1 MEGIMRKFPIAIGL
15 ALLGMWG
22 CGDEG
27 DTIIAPSE
35 APNQI
40 HVVGS
45 ATIEA
50 APDIAQVQ
58 LGVQTFAETLDEA
71 MAENNQRADG
81 VIAALKGGGVAD
93 ADIKTAAFNVYP
105 QRDYRKEDG
114 IGEIVGYW
122 VNNTVAAT
130 LRDLNRVGGLLE
142 GAIEAGA
149 NNVNSL
155 SFTLDDFEAVRAE
168 ARVKAMENARERAA
182 SLAEAAGMELGKPIR
197 IDEVGYGGGP
207 IYSRG
212 EYDEAMIADIG
223 QVPVAPGELTVTAQ
237 VDVYFE
243 IH

>member
-1 MEGIMRKFPIAIGL
+1 MRKWFVVIPFALVGL
-15 ALLGMWG
+15 WG
-22 CGDEG
+22 CAQEG

-35 APNQI
+35 VQNQI
-40 HVVGS
+40 HVIGS

-71 MAENNQRADG
+71 MAENNRRADG
-81 VIAALKGGGVAD
+81 VITALKAGGVAEE
-93 ADIKTAAFNVYP
+93 DIKTTSFNVYP
-105 QRDYRKEDG
+105 QRDFRKEDG

-122 VNNTVAAT
+122 VNNSVAAT
-130 LRDLNRVGGLLE
+130 LRDLNSVGRLLE

-155 SFTLDDFEAVRAE
+155 VFTLDDFEAVRAE
-168 ARVKAMENARERAA
+168 ARIKAMENAQERAA
-182 SLAEAAGMELGKPIR
+182 TLAEAAGMELGKPIR

-207 IYSRG
+207 IYGRG
-212 EYDEAMIADIG
+212 DYAEDASAGIG
-223 QVPVAPGELTVTAQ
+223 QVPVAPGELVVTAQ

>member
-1 MEGIMRKFPIAIGL
+1 MKKSSVVIAFALFGL
-15 ALLGMWG
+15 WSCAK
-22 CGDEG
+22 EG
-27 DTIIAPSE
+27 DTIISPNE
-35 APNQI
+35 VQNQI

-81 VIAALKGGGVAD
+81 VIAALKAGGVAE
-93 ADIKTAAFNVYP
+93 ADIKTTSFNVYP
-105 QRDYRKEDG
+105 QRDFRKEDG

-122 VNNTVAAT
+122 VNNSVAAT
-130 LRDLNRVGGLLE
+130 LRDLNSVGRLLE

-155 SFTLDDFEAVRAE
+155 AFTLDDFEAVRAE
-168 ARVKAMENARERAA
+168 ARVKAMENAQERAA
-182 SLAEAAGMELGKPIR
+182 SLAQAAGMELGKPIR

-207 IYSRG
+207 IYNRG
-212 EYDEAMIADIG
+212 DYDEAMGADIG
-223 QVPVAPGELTVTAQ
+223 QVPVAPGELVVTAQ

>member
-1 MEGIMRKFPIAIGL
+1 MKKSSVVIAFALVGL
-15 ALLGMWG
+15 WSCAK
-22 CGDEG
+22 EG
-27 DTIIAPSE
+27 DTIISPNE
-35 APNQI
+35 VQNQI
-40 HVVGS
+40 HVIGS

-81 VIAALKGGGVAD
+81 VIAALKAGGVAE
-93 ADIKTAAFNVYP
+93 ADIKTTSFNVYP
-105 QRDYRKEDG
+105 QRDFRKEDG

-122 VNNTVAAT
+122 VNNSVAAT
-130 LRDLNRVGGLLE
+130 LRDLNSVGRLLE

-155 SFTLDDFEAVRAE
+155 AFTLDDFEAVRAE
-168 ARVKAMENARERAA
+168 ARVKAMENAQERAA
-182 SLAEAAGMELGKPIR
+182 SLAQAAGMELGKPIR

-207 IYSRG
+207 IYNRG
-212 EYDEAMIADIG
+212 DYDEAMGADIG
-223 QVPVAPGELTVTAQ
+223 QVPVAPGELVVTAQ